1 MRSSSAGER
10 RVGLICGRGAF
21 VMVSRQLNRWSVPVS
36 WLCLG
41 LLECTWAEA
50 GTYNNEYVSWG
61 LTICPMSEIVC
72 FPVLIFTYSHVENSL
87 FFALDLAVSL

>member
-1 MRSSSAGER
+1 MYVAVCLRLILWEALIMRSSSAGER

-36 WLCLG
+36 RLCLG

-50 GTYNNEYVSWG
+50 GTLRRIVS
-61 LTICPMSEIVC
+61 I
-72 FPVLIFTYSHVENSL
+72 
-87 FFALDLAVSL
+87 FFAKSHIYLSREA